1 MLDAFVD
8 AAIGVFP
15 LAIIAGLINVIHRWR
30 QQRRLI
36 GDPHALA
43 ATLLARSSQ
52 TVKDTKKAVHGQLSA
67 AGQSRPPSLENELR
81 IFWWF
86 ALDHCLKDYHLREAF
101 QSHLENVCE
110 DEYEA
115 VRERFDEYGRA
126 LNEARGDTKTVL
138 MLLGDK
144 LAEFSGM
151 PPLVALTLSPQLF
164 TEAGELVARER
175 KALKL

>member
-1 MLDAFVD
+1 MLDAFID
-8 AAIGVFP
+8 ATIGILP
-15 LAIIAGLINVIHRWR
+15 IAIIGGLIYVIHRWR

-52 TVKDTKKAVHGQLSA
+52 IIKDTKKAVHGQLSA
-67 AGQSRPPSLENELR
+67 VGQARPPSLENELR

-86 ALDHCLKDYHLREAF
+86 ALDHWLKDCHLREAF

-110 DEYEA
+110 DEYET

-126 LNEARGDTKTVL
+126 LNEAKGDTKTVF
-138 MLLGDK
+138 MSLGGR

-151 PPLVALTLSPQLF
+151 PPPIALTLSPQLF
-164 TEAGELVARER
+164 TQAGELVARER